1 MTKKIAIF
9 DSTLRD
15 GAQAE
20 GISFSL
26 EDKLKTVRVLDALG
40 IEFIEAGNPFSN
52 PRDLEF
58 FKRTNELELA
68 QANLVA
74 FGSTRRK
81 DISPEEDDNIRSL
94 LTAGTEHIAIFGK
107 CWDFHVTDIIRTSLE
122 ENLKMIEDTVSY
134 LTARGKQVFFDA
146 EHFFD
151 GYKHNP
157 EYAISALKAAQ
168 TGGARSLV
176 LCDTNGGCLP
186 QEVDA
191 IVRAVAEVVDLPLG
205 IHCHNDSGCA
215 VANSMAAVQAGVSEV
230 QGTLIGIGERC
241 GNANLSTIIANL
253 QLKLGYDVL
262 PPEGLELLTQAA
274 HQLGEIANLNFDE
287 YMPFVGRNAFSHKG
301 GMHVDG
307 AMKDPRSFEHEDPAA
322 TGNTRRFLMSEV
334 AGRSTIMKNIQKV
347 APQLERDSEEVRLI
361 IARLKELEGQG
372 YQFEGAESSF
382 ELIIRKQLGKHQPFF
397 KVCDYKIIGEQR
409 SESDEYTAYAMVK
422 VQVEGETKVTA
433 AEGQGP
439 VNALDRALRE
449 ALEDFYPAIRKTSL
463 TDYKVRVLDS
473 DDATASKV
481 RVLISTTDGEK
492 EWTTIGVSRDIINAS
507 ITALVDSMEI
517 LLLRELETKVRTYM
531 NASLM

>member
-1 MTKKIAIF
+1 MNKITLF

-26 EDKLKTVRVLDALG
+26 EDKLKTVKILDALG

-58 FKRTNELELA
+58 FQSIRQLDLQNAK
-68 QANLVA
+68 LVA

-81 DISPEEDDNIRSL
+81 DISPEEDANIKSL
-94 LTAGTEHIAIFGK
+94 LTAGTDHIAIFGK

-122 ENLKMIEDTVSY
+122 ENLRMIEDTVSY
-134 LTARGKQVFFDA
+134 LTRRGKEVFFDA

-151 GYKHNP
+151 GYKHSP
-157 EYAISALKAAQ
+157 DYAIAALKAAQ
-168 TGGARSLV
+168 VGGARSLV

-186 QEVDA
+186 HEVAA
-191 IVRAVAEVVDLPLG
+191 IVRDVAEAVELPLG

-215 VANSMAAVQAGVSEV
+215 VANSLAAVKSGVTEV

-241 GNANLSTIIANL
+241 GNANLSTLIANL
-253 QLKLGYDVL
+253 SLKLGYDVL
-262 PPEGLELLTQAA
+262 SGGSLEQLTQAC
-274 HQLGEIANLNFDE
+274 HQLGEIANVSFDE

-307 AMKDPRSFEHEDPAA
+307 AIKNPRSFEHEDPG
-322 TGNTRRFLMSEV
+322 TIGNTRRFLMSEV
-334 AGRSTIMKNIQKV
+334 SGRSTIMKNIQKV
-347 APQLERDSEEVRLI
+347 APQLTRDSEEVRLI
-361 IARLKELEGQG
+361 MARLKELEGQG

-382 ELIIRKQLGKHQPFF
+382 ELIILKQLGKYQPFF
-397 KVCDYKIIGEQR
+397 HVVDYKIIGER
-409 SESDEYTAYAMVK
+409 RESCDEFTAYAMAK
-422 VQVEGETKVTA
+422 VEVDGVTKMTA
-433 AEGQGP
+433 AEGRGP

-449 ALEDFYPAIRKTSL
+449 ALTDFYPSIANTSL

-473 DDATASKV
+473 NDATASTV

-492 EWTTIGVSRDIINAS
+492 VWTTIGVSRDILNAS
-507 ITALVDSMEI
+507 ITALVDSLEI
-517 LLLRELETKVRTYM
+517 LLLKER
-531 NASLM
+531 AQ